1 MDLNK
6 KRCGAIKRTTAET
19 AIDINLNL
27 DGIGKSNIKTK
38 IGFFDHM
45 LTLLSAHSLID
56 MEIFCDGDI
65 EVDGHHS
72 VEDCGI
78 ALGQA
83 FKEAIGDKRGI
94 NRYGT
99 FYVPMDEALALV
111 SLDISGRPY
120 LVCDMGELAPM
131 IGDFDTELVEEFMRA
146 FAFNAGITLHIKVM
160 YGKNSH
166 HKVEGVF
173 KALGHALRQAVEYIS
188 RRPFNQTFLSRFS
201 SITSIA
207 FLSSA
212 YNNPFCWKKPN
223 SHHAY
228 SLNVLSISQRYSF
241 KCITVNAC
249 WYWGVLD
256 SAARLMPF
264 ANSSPLQ
271 VPISSSSINNL

>member
-1 MDLNK
+1 
-6 KRCGAIKRTTAET
+6 
-19 AIDINLNL
+19 
-27 DGIGKSNIKTK
+27 
-38 IGFFDHM
+38 M

-99 FYVPMDEALALV
+99 FYVPMD
-111 SLDISGRPY
+111 GRPY

-173 KALGHALRQAVEYIS
+173 KALGHALRQAVE
-188 RRPFNQTFLSRFS
+188 FD
-201 SITSIA
+201 
-207 FLSSA
+207 
-212 YNNPFCWKKPN
+212 
-223 SHHAY
+223 
-228 SLNVLSISQRYSF
+228 QRALDKIPST
-241 KCITVNAC
+241 K
-249 WYWGVLD
+249 GVLE
-256 SAARLMPF
+256 
-264 ANSSPLQ
+264 
-271 VPISSSSINNL
+271 